1 MKRGK
6 LQRMTSLF
14 RFQPGH
20 VIPTVHNSGVSQK
33 SKFESK
39 ILVLAV
45 EFAVNLSN
53 IVMPGDNCF
62 MFGCGTS
69 RKTKGVG
76 IWKLPNAKDEDHKKM
91 EGKWARGNYEDKRS

>member
-1 MKRGK
+1 MYFLSCEEIK
-6 LQRMTSLF
+6 TF
-14 RFQPGH
+14 IF
-20 VIPTVHNSGVSQK
+20 II
-33 SKFESK
+33 

-69 RKTKGVG
+69 RRTKGVG
-76 IWKLPNAKDEDHKKM
+76 IWKLPNAKDEDHKKWIM
-91 EGKWARGNYEDKRS
+91 EGRLARGNYEDKRS